1 MTAQSLREPADK
13 NANVTVLLGRV
24 EKGGGEEDEKKK
36 EKKKKAARQER
47 LTEHA
52 PLDVP
57 QHSHVHSILYA
68 YQREMKPVVQISM
81 AGMLAKIRKG
91 DALKFLH
98 QIKGKQR
105 LNRENVQK

>member
-13 NANVTVLLGRV
+13 NANVTVLLERV
-24 EKGGGEEDEKKK
+24 EKGGGKKK
-36 EKKKKAARQER
+36 GKKKAARQER

-57 QHSHVHSILYA
+57 QRTNVHSILFA
-68 YQREMKPVVQISM
+68 YQRMMKPVVQISM

-91 DALKFLH
+91 DTLKFLH

-105 LNRENVQK
+105 LKRVDVQK